1 MTTKGTTNQIGSY
14 LNLKRAKLTEDRK
27 ALVHALERLAEEAEM
42 FKRQV
47 EGGSIYN
54 ANLTDRGRKVDELAE
69 SIRHTGDT
77 VALLEML
84 QQDQEA

>member
-1 MTTKGTTNQIGSY
+1 METTMERIELYKNMKQ
-14 LNLKRAKLTEDRK
+14 AKLTEDRK
-27 ALVHALERLAEEAEM
+27 DLLRALDRLLEEAEM

-54 ANLTDRGRKVDELAE
+54 TNLTDRGRKVDELAE

-77 VALLEML
+77 VALLELL
-84 QQDQEA
+84 QEGEEA